1 MKAKELTEDALFKE
15 AGSGKKMKQD
25 AFIKY
30 LSSLPEAIGHDEL
43 NAFSE
48 ERRAAIFK
56 KLSAD
61 GKYITGADFKG
72 LFVQRYYCIKAVTV
86 TNQFEIDG
94 CETVLKL
101 EAQSGVI
108 VDILSAPKKDEPT
121 GCVRAE
127 CSVDGKKG

>member
-15 AGSGKKMKQD
+15 AGSGKKMKSD
-25 AFIKY
+25 SFVKY
-30 LSSLPEAIGHDEL
+30 LAGLPEAIGHDEL

-72 LFVQRYYCIKAVTV
+72 LFVHKYYCIKAVTV

-94 CETVLKL
+94 SETVLKL
-101 EAQSGVI
+101 EAHSGVL
-108 VDILSAPKKDEPT
+108 VDILGSPKTDE
-121 GCVRAE
+121 A
-127 CSVDGKKG
+127 